1 MSENLKKII
10 GVAVVAAI
18 VVVGIVVTND
28 DDVDFTRNMALPGA
42 SPLLEG
48 QGDLTFELLE
58 ARIATLDERIRTV
71 EKFLTKEELVELT
84 GVART
89 LVNDTE
95 ALVND
100 TEVLVSD
107 TEALV
112 NELTQHDIE
121 ARSTS
126 RLLLSDLRE
135 AADVTMGQ
143 IEGGGE
149 IDGGWLDVLDLM
161 CQLQLSSWGRTAT
174 QASAVSDA
182 GDPFTDIRPFW
193 ACRYD
198 NLNIPE
204 LEEVQQSELVGV
216 CLPGDQP
223 RQTNGFVVGRGL
235 GWDPIFAESIN
246 RWVFRFRPTDEN
258 VRAFD
263 VFCH

>member
-10 GVAVVAAI
+10 GIAVVAAI

-48 QGDLTFELLE
+48 QGDLTLELLE
-58 ARIATLDERIRTV
+58 ARIAAVERL
-71 EKFLTKEELVELT
+71 LTKGELVELT

-89 LVNDTE
+89 LVNE
-95 ALVND
+95 

-121 ARSTS
+121 ARRTS

-182 GDPFTDIRPFW
+182 GDPFSDIGPYW

-204 LEEVQQSELVGV
+204 LEQVQQSELVGV

-223 RQTNGFVVGRGL
+223 RETNGFVVGRGL
-235 GWDPIFAESIN
+235 RGWDPIFAESIN
-246 RWVFRFRPTDEN
+246 RWVFNFRSTDEN
-258 VRAFD
+258 LLIFD